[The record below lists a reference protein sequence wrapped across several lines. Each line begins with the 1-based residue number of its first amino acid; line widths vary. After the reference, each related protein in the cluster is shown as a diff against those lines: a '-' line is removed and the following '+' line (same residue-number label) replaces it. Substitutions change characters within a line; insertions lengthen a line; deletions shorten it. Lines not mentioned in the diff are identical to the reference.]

1 MTVPILSVRPEPG
14 SRATVAAG
22 REVGLTIEACPLF
35 EVRPLAWDPPPP
47 DSVDG
52 LLLGSSN
59 ALRHAGPALDLFRG
73 MPVHAVGEATARA
86 AEAAGFTVATVG
98 PGSLQPLVDQL
109 APPVRLL
116 RIAGAEHVPVVP
128 PPGIVI
134 ETRVAYQSS
143 PRPLPAAVAS
153 RIGEGALVLLH
164 SAAAARHFAAECD
177 RLGIAR
183 SRVRLA
189 ALGQR
194 IAAAAGEGW
203 GETRSAA
210 EPREPALLALA
221 HDMCHERPSA

>member
-116 RIAGAEHVPVVP
+116 RIAVAALACTCCLTDFAFWRRVVRRNCP
-128 PPGIVI
+128 IW
-134 ETRVAYQSS
+134 ACASNS
-143 PRPLPAAVAS
+143 LPA
-153 RIGEGALVLLH
+153 I
-164 SAAAARHFAAECD
+164 C
-177 RLGIAR
+177 
-183 SRVRLA
+183 
-189 ALGQR
+189 
-194 IAAAAGEGW
+194 
-203 GETRSAA
+203 
-210 EPREPALLALA
+210 
-221 HDMCHERPSA
+221 RPGL